1 MSTYTTVQTTRFD
14 KLPPRSP
21 ANLRGSIGYD
31 ETMKGGHRK
40 SSADVAAMRKS
51 SVAAMN
57 DNATGEIRNPLAGI
71 PREELLEDVQAF
83 AERNGMLEEVELL
96 RKGALVAQRPA
107 DFENMD
113 ELDEE
118 DKVALREEI
127 TRRWKHPKQL

>member
-1 MSTYTTVQTTRFD
+1 
-14 KLPPRSP
+14 
-21 ANLRGSIGYD
+21 
-31 ETMKGGHRK
+31 
-40 SSADVAAMRKS
+40 MRKS

-83 AERNGMLEEVELL
+83 VERNGMLEEVELL
-96 RKGALVAQRPA
+96 RKGALVAQSPA

>member
-1 MSTYTTVQTTRFD
+1 
-14 KLPPRSP
+14 
-21 ANLRGSIGYD
+21 
-31 ETMKGGHRK
+31 
-40 SSADVAAMRKS
+40 MRKS

-96 RKGALVAQRPA
+96 RKGALVAQNPA
-107 DFENMD
+107 NFENMD

-118 DKVALREEI
+118 DRVALREEI

>member
-1 MSTYTTVQTTRFD
+1 
-14 KLPPRSP
+14 
-21 ANLRGSIGYD
+21 
-31 ETMKGGHRK
+31 
-40 SSADVAAMRKS
+40 MRKS